1 MKSTAP
7 IMFSPVNK
15 IFLVFLILT
24 VSAILPLS
32 AQVTGSDDKAKLQLF
47 EDAITKGEEFLAN
60 KDYAKAKAEYQK
72 ALTIDPSAKYPKDK
86 LAIIRKFYIDPADE
100 SRFTQAMESGNRLMT
115 ASDYAAAR
123 AQFEIA
129 VNIKPED
136 KTARDKMVEADK
148 LNQSKQESI
157 KQYNKLIADADKLYA
172 SKDLTGARSAYDA
185 ASKSDPSAAY
195 PRQRI
200 GEIDAKVSADKA
212 LKESYDKA
220 LSEGDEAY
228 MNRDYATAKLKYEQA
243 LKIKP
248 GENYPKSMLERV
260 AQGSA
265 NLKDAQQNYQVAV
278 AAADKLFNNK
288 DYETALTAYQN
299 ASKILPGE
307 TYPSQ
312 QIEKINAIKLQQQK
326 LDEEYAGII
335 ASGNTFFEAKQYTEA
350 KTEFQHANDLKPA
363 EAYPKQK
370 IEEIAGLLLA
380 IREAERIKAYNKV
393 VEEADQFFSAK
404 DYQNALLKYQEASG
418 IKPEES
424 YPKDKTAS
432 INKLIADEQ
441 AASNAYEKAISDG
454 DLRFAAGAWTEAIT
468 FYQAALTQKPGEAY
482 PTAQI
487 VRAQEAIALMKQKE
501 ETYNQ
506 AVVSADKLLEAG
518 DYNGALAGYNQAL
531 TTIPGSK
538 YPQDKIAG
546 INTILA
552 ANKSKDEQYQKLIGD
567 ADQLYSARSLEKA
580 VTTYNQ
586 ALALKS
592 QEKYPADQIVKI
604 NKQIEEQ
611 KAKQA
616 AYDLLIAGGDK
627 LLGDVKYEQA
637 LDKYQEALLIFPAEK
652 YPHEKIA
659 NINSILEQLKSLEE
673 NYTKNIS
680 QGDQNYK
687 ANELENAL
695 SFYRQA
701 KALKPAEQYPQEQ
714 IVIIEK
720 KIGELSA
727 LNANYQEIING
738 ADQKFKSAAYDESIN
753 LYQSALKLKPG
764 EAYPAEQIT
773 KAQNELASIRQKEE
787 SYNQAISL
795 ADKQMQS
802 GNLEDAINNYESALG
817 IKPGSTYPQE
827 QIAKINTTL
836 SANRSK
842 DEQYQKLI
850 TDADQLTRSGS
861 LEKAITTYTQALA
874 IKSEEKYPSDQIVKI
889 NKQIE
894 EQKAKQAAYELLLAD
909 ADKLSGEAKYELAL
923 AKYQQALLIMPEEK
937 ALQEKINSINNILEQ
952 RKSLEENYTRN
963 ISEADKAMTS
973 GNLEVALGL
982 YRDAAL
988 LKPAEKY
995 PKEKISL
1002 IEKSLAEQK
1011 SKDENYLQ
1019 VIADADRLYKSGGL
1033 DAASLKYKEASAL
1046 KPAETYPQEQIRM
1059 IANLIAQNKE
1069 NAESYRTL
1077 ISDADRLFNQ
1087 QLYDQALEK
1096 YSQAGLLM
1104 PSETY
1109 PQQQVDKINLKK
1121 AEIAKAGQAFADA
1134 VSQADDLFN
1143 TGMLDEAK
1151 AAYQRALEL
1160 KPSEQYPKN
1169 QIALIETKISEK
1181 RSLEDNYKAAIAE
1194 ADRLFEAKDYPNA
1207 LPGYQKALALK
1218 PSETH
1223 PQERLSTISNI
1234 LEEQRQLADKDYNE
1248 AIENAN
1254 RLFSLQDYTSAMKS
1268 YENASALKPAE
1279 AYPKNKLIEINS
1291 ILMERSRNQMD
1302 AYNKIIM
1309 KADLAYQDKIYDQA
1323 IDAYEEASLAKPD
1336 EAYPGEMIRKIRK
1349 YMEDHAMV
1357 DLVSAPVV
1365 VATDTEQK
1373 FKFKP
1378 IEMRLRKNNYII
1390 IKARKT
1396 SEIEPKVYINYGIDG
1411 QKSGGI
1417 VLRSIKS
1424 QETGDYIVRVSIQ
1437 DRWYRLDNN
1446 WISVYSEGGE
1456 VEISKMQV
1464 AQGD

>member
-1 MKSTAP
+1 M
-7 IMFSPVNK
+7 
-15 IFLVFLILT
+15 L
-24 VSAILPLS
+24 
-32 AQVTGSDDKAKLQLF
+32 
-47 EDAITKGEEFLAN
+47 
-60 KDYAKAKAEYQK
+60 
-72 ALTIDPSAKYPKDK
+72 
-86 LAIIRKFYIDPADE
+86 
-100 SRFTQAMESGNRLMT
+100 
-115 ASDYAAAR
+115 
-123 AQFEIA
+123 
-129 VNIKPED
+129 
-136 KTARDKMVEADK
+136 
-148 LNQSKQESI
+148 
-157 KQYNKLIADADKLYA
+157 
-172 SKDLTGARSAYDA
+172 
-185 ASKSDPSAAY
+185 
-195 PRQRI
+195 
-200 GEIDAKVSADKA
+200 A
-212 LKESYDKA
+212 LKE
-220 LSEGDEAY
+220 
-228 MNRDYATAKLKYEQA
+228 
-243 LKIKP
+243 
-248 GENYPKSMLERV
+248 
-260 AQGSA
+260 
-265 NLKDAQQNYQVAV
+265 
-278 AAADKLFNNK
+278 AD
-288 DYETALTAYQN
+288 
-299 ASKILPGE
+299 
-307 TYPSQ
+307 
-312 QIEKINAIKLQQQK
+312 
-326 LDEEYAGII
+326 
-335 ASGNTFFEAKQYTEA
+335 
-350 KTEFQHANDLKPA
+350 
-363 EAYPKQK
+363 
-370 IEEIAGLLLA
+370 
-380 IREAERIKAYNKV
+380 RIKAYNTV
-393 VEEADQFFSAK
+393 VGEADQLFSSK
-404 DYQNALLKYQEASG
+404 DFQKALAKYQEAAE

-424 YPKDKTAS
+424 YPKERVIS
-432 INKLIADEQ
+432 INKQIAEEQ
-441 AASNAYEKAISDG
+441 ALKTAYEKAISDG
-454 DLRFAAGAWTEAIT
+454 DLRFASGTWEEAIT
-468 FYQAALTQKPGEAY
+468 FYQTALTQKPGESY

-487 VRAQEAIALMKQKE
+487 ARAQEAIALIKQKE
-501 ETYNQ
+501 EAYNQ
-506 AVVSADKLLEAG
+506 AVATADKLLESG
-518 DYNGALAGYNQAL
+518 DYSGALAGYNQAL
-531 TTIPGSK
+531 TAKPGSK
-538 YPQDKIAG
+538 YPQDQIAS
-546 INTILA
+546 INTTLA

-567 ADQLYSARSLEKA
+567 ADQLYSSGSLEKA
-580 VTTYNQ
+580 ITTYNQ

-592 QEKYPADQIVKI
+592 QEKYPSDQIVKI

-616 AYDLLIAGGDK
+616 AYDLQIAEGDK
-627 LLGDVKYEQA
+627 LLGEVKYEQA
-637 LDKYQEALLIFPAEK
+637 LTRYREALAILPDEK
-652 YPHEKIA
+652 YPQEKIA
-659 NINSILEQLKSLEE
+659 GINSVLEQLKSLEE

-680 QGDQNYK
+680 QGDQNFN

-701 KALKPAEQYPQEQ
+701 KALKPEEKYPQEQ

-738 ADQKFKSAAYDESIN
+738 ADQKFNAAAYDESIN

-764 EAYPAEQIT
+764 EAYPTEQIT
-773 KAQNELASIRQKEE
+773 KAQKELASLRQKEE
-787 SYNQAISL
+787 SYNLSISL

-802 GNLEDAINNYESALG
+802 NELEEALKNYEKAVE
-817 IKPGSTYPQE
+817 IKPGSSYPQE
-827 QIAKINTTL
+827 QITKINATL

-850 TDADQLTRSGS
+850 TDADQLTQSGS
-861 LEKAITTYTQALA
+861 LEKAVATYNQALA
-874 IKSEEKYPSDQIVKI
+874 IKSQEKYPADQIIKI

-894 EQKAKQAAYELLLAD
+894 DLKAKQAAYDLFLAD
-909 ADKLSGEAKYELAL
+909 GDKLSGEAKYEQAL
-923 AKYQQALLIMPEEK
+923 TKYQQALLIMPDEK
-937 ALQEKINSINNILEQ
+937 VVQEKINSINNILEQ

-963 ISEADKAMTS
+963 ISEGDKALNS
-973 GNLEVALGL
+973 GNLEVAIGF
-982 YRDAAL
+982 YKDAVS

-995 PKEKISL
+995 PKEKVSL
-1002 IEKSLAEQK
+1002 IEKELAEQR
-1011 SKDENYLQ
+1011 SNDENYQQ
-1019 VIADADRLYKSGGL
+1019 VIADADRLYNSGGL
-1033 DAASLKYKEASAL
+1033 DAATLKYREAADL
-1046 KPAETYPQEQIRM
+1046 KPAEIYPQDQIKM
-1059 IANLIAQNKE
+1059 IANMIAKNKE

-1077 ISDADRLFNQ
+1077 IADADRLFNQ
-1087 QLYDQALEK
+1087 QAYDQALEK

-1104 PSETY
+1104 PTETY

-1121 AEIAKAGQAFADA
+1121 AEIAKAGQAYADA
-1134 VSQADDLFN
+1134 VAQADDLFN
-1143 TGMLDEAK
+1143 AGTFDEAK
-1151 AAYQRALEL
+1151 TTYQRALEL
-1160 KPSEQYPKN
+1160 KPSEQYPKD

-1181 RSLEDNYKAAIAE
+1181 RSQEDNYKAAIAE

-1207 LPGYQKALALK
+1207 LPVYQKALALK

-1223 PQERLSTISNI
+1223 PQERISTINNI

-1254 RLFSLQDYTSAMKS
+1254 RQFSLQDYTSAMRS
-1268 YENASALKPAE
+1268 YETAAALKPAE

-1323 IDAYEEASLAKPD
+1323 IDAYEEAGLAKPD

-1357 DLVSAPVV
+1357 DLVSVPLV